1 MQNAI
6 ITLGSIVGIFFGGWM
21 ATYLFHQN
29 GDLGLGVTAFLG
41 AIPGAV
47 AGGWIGFKLSDWQ
60 A

>member
-6 ITLGSIVGIFFGGWM
+6 ITLGAIVGIFIGGWL
-21 ATYLFHQN
+21 ATYVFHQS

-41 AIPGAV
+41 AIPGTV
-47 AGGWIGFKLSDWQ
+47 AGGWIGFKLSNRQ

>member
-6 ITLGSIVGIFFGGWM
+6 ITLGTIVGIFVGGWI
-21 ATYLFHQN
+21 ATYLFHQD

-41 AIPGAV
+41 AIPGTV

>member
-6 ITLGSIVGIFFGGWM
+6 IKLGAFVGIFVGGWL

-41 AIPGAV
+41 AIPGTV
-47 AGGWIGFKLSDWQ
+47 AGGWIGFKLSGWQ

>member
-6 ITLGSIVGIFFGGWM
+6 ITLGAIVGIFVGGWI
-21 ATYLFHQN
+21 ATYLFHQD

-41 AIPGAV
+41 AIPGTV